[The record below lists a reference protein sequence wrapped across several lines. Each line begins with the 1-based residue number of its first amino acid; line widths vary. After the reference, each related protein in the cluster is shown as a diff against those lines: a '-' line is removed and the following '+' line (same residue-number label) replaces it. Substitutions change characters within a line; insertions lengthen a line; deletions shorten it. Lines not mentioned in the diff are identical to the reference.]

1 MYDDVR
7 QTEGYIDEVK
17 WCPIVMIHK
26 LTLHWSAL
34 NLLNKELPLVLGQDV
49 TSRTYFVV
57 SKFPR
62 EIPPYVSGTVLTE

>member
-1 MYDDVR
+1 MCDDVK
-7 QTEGYIDEVK
+7 QTEGYIDEVE

-49 TSRTYFVV
+49 TSRAYR
-57 SKFPR
+57 KP
-62 EIPPYVSGTVLTE
+62 TEFANSLLQ